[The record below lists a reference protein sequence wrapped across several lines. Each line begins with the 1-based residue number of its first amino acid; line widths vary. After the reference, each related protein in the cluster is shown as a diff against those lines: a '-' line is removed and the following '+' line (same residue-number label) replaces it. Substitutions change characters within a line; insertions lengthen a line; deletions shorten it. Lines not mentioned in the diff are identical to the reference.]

1 MIDEAIIIAIKNP
14 ADAKKPPIAIPPAA
28 LSLDVVL
35 YCTNNI
41 SINAAYS
48 TQAAIKIQ
56 YGGNKYV
63 SITHTTI
70 GLKIKRI
77 ELIIRDT
84 KFIIVYP
91 QSKISN
97 NYKTTLVYHL

>member
-14 ADAKKPPIAIPPAA
+14 ADAKKPPIAIPPESSP
-28 LSLDVVL
+28 LVL

-41 SINAAYS
+41 SINAANS

-91 QSKISN
+91 QS
-97 NYKTTLVYHL
+97 